1 MKLSTK
7 PTLWILAGVA
17 IGGIGMASLMNG
29 LGITP
34 ARANSET
41 RLAAIGS
48 LTEKS
53 MAELQAM
60 DEGFAALADY
70 VGPSVV
76 HIRGKSSTSNGR
88 MAPVEGQGSGIIYRS
103 DGYIVTN
110 DHVVASFDEVEVH
123 FADGS
128 TQIGKVIRAGDQT
141 NDIAVVKV
149 NKTGLK
155 AAEFGNSATV
165 KPGQYALAFG
175 APFGIEN
182 SVTVGHI
189 SGLGRSSMIA
199 DAQLNGRLRNYTGM
213 IQTDAPIN
221 PGNSGGALVNIYGQ
235 VIGIN
240 TSIYG
245 SGGSIYGGSGGN
257 VGIGFAIPSNQVKFV
272 ADLLIKDG
280 KLSRGF
286 MGVQLRDMK
295 PFERT
300 ERKLPGGAV
309 VVEVEDKSPAAKAGF
324 QAKDVVVGIGE
335 LEVNSELDLRNA
347 LYKYGPGKTVD
358 VTVARDGKTKTLAIT
373 VGAPP
378 KDDQRREAPAPQEEL
393 YRGFEAFP
401 DMPNVDPFADRRSRS
416 EDDSKKSAKVDKSG
430 PVQLGIGIVD
440 LTDELRKSLKVPADE
455 SGVYVSSVAKGSV
468 ADRIGLEAGDLITEF
483 DREKVTSA
491 DQLIRKVRAKKWGE
505 DAQIAIKKYTE
516 NSNSKRSQTFT
527 IE

>member
-1 MKLSTK
+1 MKLTTK

-34 ARANSET
+34 ARANAET

-70 VGPSVV
+70 VSPSVV
-76 HIRGKSSTSNGR
+76 HIRGKSSGNNGR
-88 MAPVEGQGSGIIYRS
+88 MAMVEGQGSGIIYRA

-123 FADGS
+123 FSDGS

-155 AAEFGNSATV
+155 AAQFGNSATV

-199 DAQLNGRLRNYTGM
+199 DAQLAGRTRNYTGM

-245 SGGSIYGGSGGN
+245 SGGSIYGGQGGN

-300 ERKLPGGAV
+300 ELKLPGGAY

-324 QAKDVVVGIGE
+324 QSKDVVVGIGE
-335 LEVNSELDLRNA
+335 LEVNSELDLRNG

-358 VTVARDGKTKTLAIT
+358 VTVVRDGKTKTLAIT
-373 VGAPP
+373 IGAPP
-378 KDDQRREAPAPQEEL
+378 KAPEAPQAPEPTEEMF
-393 YRGFEAFP
+393 RGFER
-401 DMPNVDPFADRRSRS
+401 MPNSPFMDPFTER
-416 EDDSKKSAKVDKSG
+416 DSKKDSESKKQSRVDKSG

-440 LTDELRKSLKVPADE
+440 LTEELRKSLKVPAGE
-455 SGVYVSSVAKGSV
+455 TGVYVSSVAEGSI

-483 DREKVTSA
+483 DREPVKTA
-491 DQLIRKVRAKKWGE
+491 DELIRKVRAKKWGE
-505 DAQIAIKKYTE
+505 KAQIAIKKYADKMNTM
-516 NSNSKRSQTFT
+516 KSQTFT